1 MAHAGQIEANA
12 GEGKDDVMA
21 ALFEKE
27 THTMNVQFQPQFRT
41 AEGRLP
47 FECIALVLQ
56 GGGALGAYQAGVYE
70 ALAEANINPDWVA
83 GVSIGAVNSA
93 IIAGNEP
100 AERVGKLRTFWQ
112 EITANPLL
120 DWAAPAD
127 ALTPKGSLPR
137 ALFNQLSATYA
148 LFAGASGF
156 FTLRQPAP
164 WLYPHGALEA
174 TSFYETKLLK
184 STLERLVDFDR
195 INAGQMRFSVGAVNV
210 RTGNFIYF
218 DNERHTIRPE
228 HVMASGSLPPGF
240 PAVEVEGEFYWD
252 GGLVS
257 NTPLHWV
264 VEQGPRQDT
273 LAFQVDLWSARGE
286 LPGNVAEVVMRQKE
300 IQYSSRTRA
309 ITDHFKQNQRARKT
323 LASLL
328 SKLPSDLFAGEE
340 ARMLSSIADNKVY
353 NLVQLIYRSQHYEGD
368 SKDYEFS
375 RLSMEEHWRAGYHD
389 AARTLRDPEALQR
402 PRNQEGVSTFD
413 LAVDGR
419 D

>member
-1 MAHAGQIEANA
+1 
-12 GEGKDDVMA
+12 
-21 ALFEKE
+21 
-27 THTMNVQFQPQFRT
+27 MNLQFQAESRT
-41 AEGRLP
+41 TKRRLP

-83 GVSIGAVNSA
+83 GVSIGAINTA

-100 AERVGKLRTFWQ
+100 AERVARLRTFWQ

-120 DWAAPAD
+120 DWTAAAH
-127 ALTPKGSLPR
+127 ALTLKGDLPR

-156 FTLRQPAP
+156 FTLRQPVP
-164 WLYPHGALEA
+164 WLHPDGALEA

-195 INAGQMRFSVGAVNV
+195 INASDMRFSVGAVNV
-210 RTGNFIYF
+210 RSGNFVYF
-218 DNERHTIRPE
+218 DNKTHTIRPE

-240 PAVEVEGEFYWD
+240 PAVEIEGEYYWD
-252 GGLVS
+252 GGLIS
-257 NTPLHWV
+257 NTPLQWV
-264 VEQGPRQDT
+264 VEYGPRQDT
-273 LAFQVDLWSARGE
+273 LAFQVDLWSARGAF
-286 LPGNVAEVVMRQKE
+286 PGNLAEVVTRQKE

-309 ITDHFKQNQRARKT
+309 KTDEFKRYQRARKT
-323 LASLL
+323 LASFL
-328 SKLPSDLFAGEE
+328 SKLPADLLASEE
-340 ARMLSSIADNKVY
+340 ARMLSSIADSKVY
-353 NLVQLIYRSQHYEGD
+353 SVVQLIYRSKHYEGH

-389 AARTLRDPEALQR
+389 AVRSLRHPEALQR
-402 PRNQEGVSTFD
+402 PRNQEGVYTFD

-419 D
+419 E